1 MNEEARQTYVR
12 TKKIEAWNFKSI
24 ITGLI
29 WIKMHLTDLYG
40 RDHKKVNSH
49 KWKLFSILFKFAFQD
64 LVDTTT

>member
-12 TKKIEAWNFKSI
+12 TKKKIEAWNFKSI
-24 ITGLI
+24 MIGLI
-29 WIKMHLTDLYG
+29 WIKMHLMDLYG

-49 KWKLFSILFKFAFQD
+49 KWKLFSILFAFQE